1 MIQHKVLKI
10 RNCSYC
16 FKPKEKGTCIS
27 QLFKMK
33 NRYIFFLLITFS
45 FANAQNTKTLLD
57 SALVKKE
64 QLKFSE
70 GIKLCEQV
78 IALDST
84 LTEAY
89 FYKAGFHTAL
99 INKRNARED
108 YANYK
113 AAIVDYDKVIEL
125 NPKHAEAFFFRG
137 GAHDAMGFLND
148 ALLDYLNSTA
158 IDENQPKV
166 YNSIGVC
173 YAKKGKA
180 DLALSYFEKATEFDP
195 LYGKAYSN
203 KGNVYDMK
211 SDLKN
216 ACENWKKALELSYT
230 GNQRRYEAKCK

>member
-1 MIQHKVLKI
+1 MKKI
-10 RNCSYC
+10 
-16 FKPKEKGTCIS
+16 
-27 QLFKMK
+27 
-33 NRYIFFLLITFS
+33 YIFFLLAAFS
-45 FANAQNTKTLLD
+45 FANAQTTKTLLD

-64 QLKFSE
+64 QLKFLE
-70 GIKLCEQV
+70 GIKLCEQA

-99 INKRNARED
+99 INKRNAGED
-108 YANYK
+108 YKNYK
-113 AAIVDYDKVIEL
+113 VAIADYDKVIEL

-137 GAHDAMGFLND
+137 GAHDAMGFID
-148 ALLDYLNSTA
+148 EALADYLNSTA

-173 YAKKGKA
+173 YAKKGKI

-211 SDLKN
+211 RDLKN
-216 ACENWKKALELSYT
+216 ACKNWKKALELGYT
-230 GNQRRYEAKCK
+230 GNQRRYDTKCK